1 MNVPL
6 RLNFQLISILLLH
19 LFTVITESMVI
30 GQFQMDPDGSL
41 SEVNK
46 IKISTRSKENHAVW
60 VGSGLL
66 AIASGEASIRIW
78 DLRTDDNY
86 VLPDP
91 PGSSGTSTEII
102 SSLSYCQKK
111 NTLGTES
118 NIIYQFVVREI

>member
-1 MNVPL
+1 
-6 RLNFQLISILLLH
+6 
-19 LFTVITESMVI
+19 MVI
-30 GQFQMDPDGSL
+30 GQFQMDPDGTL

-111 NTLGTES
+111 NTLGKES
-118 NIIYQFVVREI
+118 NIIYQFVVLEIYTLCTRRIETFLK